1 LFIFL
6 LISWQLFYLLMR
18 SISHL
23 YCKEKVQRKKMTIA
37 LFIAL
42 FISVPQGKGKY
53 YNVFGEDY
61 KNAAGFIDSHSKEIE
76 NTCRKHKTNYNYVK
90 AIIFP
95 ELIRYSSFRDFLET
109 EALEWL
115 YEEGGSKS
123 ADFSIG
129 HFQMKPSFVE
139 RLEEYVSSDESLG
152 KEYGFITEYDGG
164 SSVRKQRITRMKEL
178 SWQLSYLSCFADVMQ
193 HRFGKLKSPSEEMTL
208 KFICSAYNTGF
219 HKSPE
224 IILSNI
230 SAIQFPYGHKFK
242 GGNSCSY
249 ALLSWDYYSHYLQK

>member
-1 LFIFL
+1 MTVLF
-6 LISWQLFYLLMR
+6 
-18 SISHL
+18 
-23 YCKEKVQRKKMTIA
+23 VA
-37 LFIAL
+37 AL
-42 FISVPQGKGKY
+42 FISAPQGTGKY
-53 YNVFGEDY
+53 YDVFREDY
-61 KNAAGFIDSHSKEIE
+61 KTAVEFNVAHSKEIID
-76 NTCRKHKTNYNYVK
+76 TCRKHKTNYNYVK

-139 RLEEYVSSDESLG
+139 RLEEYVSSEESLS
-152 KEYGFITEYDGG
+152 KEYGFITKYDGG
-164 SSVRKQRITRMKEL
+164 SSVRKQRINRMKDL
-178 SWQLSYLSCFADVMQ
+178 GWQLSYLSCFTDVMQ

-208 KFICSAYNTGF
+208 KFISSAYNTGF

-224 IILSNI
+224 LILSNI
-230 SAIQFPYGHKFK
+230 AAIQFPYGYKFK
-242 GGNSCSY
+242 EGNSCSY